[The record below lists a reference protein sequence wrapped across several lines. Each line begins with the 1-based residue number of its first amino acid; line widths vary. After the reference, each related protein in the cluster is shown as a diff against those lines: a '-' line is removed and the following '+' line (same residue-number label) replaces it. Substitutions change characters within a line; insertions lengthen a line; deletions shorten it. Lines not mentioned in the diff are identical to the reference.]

1 MLLSCARSIAVNY
14 LEENFVLDP
23 GFGISF
29 VYFDHG
35 QDFDPD
41 DILRSILKHMIQ
53 RKGVVPP
60 KVQDLYSKYE
70 MKDLT
75 SPSHEESVEALKAG
89 LHEFTN
95 FFVVID
101 GLDESSERTREKL
114 LKDLQQL
121 QQLYPQ
127 LRLMVTGRPFVKDI
141 PCLFS
146 DCGTIDI
153 IAENDDVV
161 AFVHGQIEEDKF
173 LRNKALP
180 GTELRKLIVDTIVE
194 KAEGM

>member
-1 MLLSCARSIAVNY
+1 MINY
-14 LEENFVLDP
+14 LEEKFVLDP

-35 QDFDPD
+35 QDFDSD
-41 DILRSILKHMIQ
+41 GILRSILKHMIQ
-53 RKGVVPP
+53 RKGVAPP
-60 KVQDLYSKYE
+60 KVHDLYSKYE
-70 MKDLT
+70 MKDWT
-75 SPSHEESVEALKAG
+75 APNHEESVEALKAG

-146 DCGTIDI
+146 DYRTIDI
-153 IAENDDVV
+153 VAENSDVV

-173 LRNKALP
+173 LRRKAHIN
-180 GTELRKLIVDTIVE
+180 TELRKLIVDTVVK